1 MKIVLSQSYYQT
13 CFLILNTII
22 IQNFLNRYQNFFI
35 LNIKSFNNLDLKL
48 LHVKDY
54 YHAK

>member
-1 MKIVLSQSYYQT
+1 MKIVLSQSYYQA

-22 IQNFLNRYQNFFI
+22 IQNFLNQYQNFFI